1 MLFNSQASETF
12 DYYYNM
18 LRCDDSPDESIM
30 SGRSGRTGA
39 SGRTGGN
46 ESYFDEEY
54 EDGEYADED
63 HFDQFDPGRRQDP
76 FDLPSPYERGRAQR
90 AANQN
95 RLPKRRG
102 SSAGR
107 QSAGVGAGVGGLR
120 RHNSSVGG
128 RDGFGMTNDRD
139 RNYGSLRKSKDH
151 HRSNPQLSN
160 IPFEPNRSRDLL
172 SPPGSERGDYRENR
186 SRDFDN
192 YKRGINR
199 NLDIGRE
206 FDRRMPKRSGSAMD
220 LRGLD
225 RGLDTGSRGR
235 LDFDRALDRNLDRRD
250 RHDRNHHRDDRAQ
263 RQRDDSHS
271 RSMKNLSRIS
281 QSIRDIR
288 GTSEEDLEL
297 INA

>member
-1 MLFNSQASETF
+1 
-12 DYYYNM
+12 M

-30 SGRSGRTGA
+30 SGRTGA
-39 SGRTGGN
+39 SGRTGGGN

-63 HFDQFDPGRRQDP
+63 HFDQFDPGRRPDP

-107 QSAGVGAGVGGLR
+107 QSAGVGGSAGGLR

-128 RDGFGMTNDRD
+128 GRDGFGMTQDRD

-160 IPFEPNRSRDLL
+160 NLEPHRFNRDLL

-186 SRDFDN
+186 NRDFDG
-192 YKRGINR
+192 YKRDRGINR
-199 NLDIGRE
+199 DRGLDITRE

-235 LDFDRALDRNLDRRD
+235 LDFADRALDRDRRNL
-250 RHDRNHHRDDRAQ
+250 RVDDRANQ
-263 RQRDDSHS
+263 RKRDDSHS

>member
-1 MLFNSQASETF
+1 
-12 DYYYNM
+12 M
-18 LRCDDSPDESIM
+18 LRCDDSPDESIV
-30 SGRSGRTGA
+30 SGRSGRTGV

-54 EDGEYADED
+54 EDGDYADED
-63 HFDQFDPGRRQDP
+63 HFDQFEPGRRPDP

-107 QSAGVGAGVGGLR
+107 QSAGVGGSGAGGLR

-128 RDGFGMTNDRD
+128 RDGFGGTPDRD

-160 IPFEPNRSRDLL
+160 IPFEPHRSNRDLL

-186 SRDFDN
+186 NRDFDN

-199 NLDIGRE
+199 DRGLDIGRE

-235 LDFDRALDRNLDRRD
+235 LDFDRNLDRRD
-250 RHDRNHHRDDRAQ
+250 HRNNDRDHHRQ
-263 RQRDDSHS
+263 RNNARDDSHS